1 MTERAIKGIITKPP
15 AERSLA
21 RVSGP
26 EPIIANTGSEEIA
39 LVEAPEAE
47 RVSAASVAL
56 VSMESNRTPQA
67 VRIGA
72 GKRARAESVVER
84 VFFMAV
90 QIVDGKRIS
99 ECGRLARTALSVCG
113 GCRYLRKHLFTILQL
128 I

>member
-1 MTERAIKGIITKPP
+1 MTERAIRGIITKPP

-26 EPIIANTGSEEIA
+26 EPFIASTGSEEIA

-47 RVSAASVAL
+47 IVSAAASTAL
-56 VSMESNRTPQA
+56 VNVGSVRTPQA
-67 VRIGA
+67 ARNGD

-90 QIVDGKRIS
+90 QMVD
-99 ECGRLARTALSVCG
+99 
-113 GCRYLRKHLFTILQL
+113 
-128 I
+128 